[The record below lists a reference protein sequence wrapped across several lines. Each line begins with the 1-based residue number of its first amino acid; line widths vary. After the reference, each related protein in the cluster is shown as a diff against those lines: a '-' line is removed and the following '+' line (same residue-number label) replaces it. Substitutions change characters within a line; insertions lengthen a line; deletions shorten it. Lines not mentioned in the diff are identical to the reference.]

1 MDDAG
6 LLWEYASCKSDAA
19 FSALV
24 TRHVPLVFSA
34 ALRQVQNQALAED
47 VTQVVFVILARKAG
61 QLPQKTILAGWLYR
75 TTRHVAAKAL
85 RSEQRRRKREQEAL
99 QMQSNEPEGAWN
111 NWLLFWMKPWR
122 NWERWIAERFCCAI
136 FKTK

>member
-24 TRHVPLVFSA
+24 ARHVPLVFSA
-34 ALRQVQNQALAED
+34 ALRQVQNQSLAED

-61 QLPQKTILAGWLYR
+61 QLPQKTVLAGWLYR

-85 RSEQRRRKREQEAL
+85 CAASSAVANVNKRPCRCKATNRR
-99 QMQSNEPEGAWN
+99 
-111 NWLLFWMKPWR
+111 
-122 NWERWIAERFCCAI
+122 
-136 FKTK
+136 